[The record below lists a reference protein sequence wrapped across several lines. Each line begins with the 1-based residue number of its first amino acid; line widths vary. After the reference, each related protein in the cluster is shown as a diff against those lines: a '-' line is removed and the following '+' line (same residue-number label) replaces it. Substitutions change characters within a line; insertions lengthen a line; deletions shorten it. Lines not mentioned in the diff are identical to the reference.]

1 MNEEKDK
8 PLEEEKIQS
17 DDLFERTETSLVVTK
32 DTASTSN
39 LDEEIGRHEFLNKQK
54 NDALDLEKKRFD
66 LSLHKIQRIT
76 IFIVFLV
83 LFVTS
88 FFIMY
93 YDDKQTGLV
102 ILFSSLA
109 TLGVNVFNLPKI
121 TQHEKK

>member
-32 DTASTSN
+32 DKVSTAS
-39 LDEEIGRHEFLNKQK
+39 LDEAIKQHEFLNKQK

-66 LSLHKIQRIT
+66 LRLHKIQRIT
-76 IFIVFLV
+76 IFIVFFV
-83 LFVTS
+83 LFTVS

-93 YDDKQTGLV
+93 YDEKQTGLL
-102 ILFSSLA
+102 ILFASLA
-109 TLGVNVFNLPKI
+109 TLGINVFNLPKI

>member
-1 MNEEKDK
+1 MNEEKNK

-32 DTASTSN
+32 DKEVSES
-39 LDEEIGRHEFLNKQK
+39 LDEEIRQHEFLNKQK